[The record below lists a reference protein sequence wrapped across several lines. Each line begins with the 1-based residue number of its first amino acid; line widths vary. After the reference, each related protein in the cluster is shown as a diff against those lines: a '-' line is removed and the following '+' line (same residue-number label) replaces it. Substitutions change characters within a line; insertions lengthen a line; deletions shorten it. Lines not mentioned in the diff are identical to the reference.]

1 MSGAG
6 LVGLLVFVVGIL
18 GSIALHE
25 VGHLVPAKKFGVR
38 VTQYMVGFGPTMW
51 SRVRGE
57 TEYGAKW
64 IPLGG
69 YIRMVGMFP
78 PRMNREGD
86 LVLAASSTGPF
97 QSMIEDA
104 RRTSAEEIQAGEEH
118 RAFYQLSV
126 PKKLV
131 VMLGGPTMNLLIA
144 AVLYAIALAGVGV
157 PSLTMTLDEVAPCVP
172 STLESEC
179 TPSDPESPAAAAG
192 LEPGDVVVALDG
204 VRYEDWT
211 DLVEVVRGQAGENVV
226 VTVERDGQQ
235 IDLPLTVGSTEV
247 PDLDDPSRTVTAGYV
262 GVVPSVE
269 QQRSELSA
277 VPEQMWQFVTLSTKA
292 VLSIPSKMVGVW
304 QAAFSDEERD
314 RTGPVSVV
322 GVGRFSVTVAED
334 QSTVGWKTANLLMIL
349 ASLNMALF
357 LFNLIPLLPLDGGHV
372 AGALYEGARRQIA
385 RIRGRPD
392 PGPVDVARMLPVAY
406 TVAVALIAMSVL
418 LIYADIV
425 NPIRLTE

>member
-1 MSGAG
+1 MGAAG
-6 LVGLLVFVVGIL
+6 LIGLLVFVLGVL

-25 VGHLVPAKKFGVR
+25 VGHLVPAKRFGVR

-51 SRVRGE
+51 SRVKGE
-57 TEYGAKW
+57 TEYGVKW

-78 PRMNREGD
+78 PRRNREGE

-104 RRTSAEEIQAGEEH
+104 RRTSAEEIRAGEEH
-118 RAFYQLSV
+118 RAFYQLSS

-131 VMLGGPTMNLLIA
+131 VMLGGPTMNLVIA
-144 AVLYAIALAGVGV
+144 TVLYTVALVGVGV
-157 PSLTMTLDEVAPCVP
+157 PGLTMTLDEVAPCVP
-172 STLESEC
+172 SSLEAEC
-179 TPSDPESPAAAAG
+179 TPADPQSPAAAAG
-192 LEPGDVVVALDG
+192 LQEGDVVVALDG
-204 VRYEDWT
+204 VAYDQWT
-211 DLVEVVRGQAGENVV
+211 DLVAVVRERAGEDVV
-226 VTVERDGQQ
+226 VTVERDGEQ

-247 PDLDDPSRTVTAGYV
+247 PDLDDPTQVVTAGYV

-269 QQRSELSA
+269 QQRAELSA
-277 VPEQMWQFVTLSTKA
+277 VPEQMWQFVTLSTQA

-334 QSTVGWKTANLLMIL
+334 QSTVRWKTANLLMIL

-372 AGALYEGARRQIA
+372 AGALYEGGRRQVA
-385 RIRGRPD
+385 RARGRPD
-392 PGPVDVARMLPVAY
+392 PGPVDVAKMLPVAY

-425 NPIRLTE
+425 NPIRLE